1 MSKVFGDRVIRTEP
15 ANLSDYPWID
25 GTLCKPCSYRP
36 AQRQL
41 SCFRPVLRFGR
52 GKGEELRHM
61 VRLAPEHEHRSAGLR
76 ELEPIS
82 SGAATASPA
91 SHART
96 SGADQRLRGSLAS
109 RPRSSVRISGLR
121 SLGTVMPRVTTWRRK
136 A

>member
-1 MSKVFGDRVIRTEP
+1 MSEVFGERIIRTEP

-41 SCFRPVLRFGR
+41 SCFSPVLRFGR

-76 ELEPIS
+76 GL
-82 SGAATASPA
+82 GASL
-91 SHART
+91 
-96 SGADQRLRGSLAS
+96 LRCRDRLAS
-109 RPRSSVRISGLR
+109 KPRADFRC
-121 SLGTVMPRVTTWRRK
+121 
-136 A
+136 